1 MRRVGAAVL
10 LMALCSWSGEA
21 IAKPPPAP
29 PHGITGEDS
38 SGTVAITGTSDRAGR
53 NGVNRGSTS
62 SPAPVGATQLV
73 ACGSNAAT
81 ELTGLGDPTASDDA
95 GSCASAIFQCRQA
108 APGAT
113 SASIRVQKQA
123 NGTWTLN
130 GSVCTKP
137 AKPVV
142 TAQMVRDRVVRLI
155 PTAPLGLAPHD
166 TSLINIQTIMWV
178 DAPATQT
185 LPPVSILGQN
195 VTVTLNLDHVDWDFG
210 DHQNTSTRTAGKVYD
225 NIHDPCRTATCPDYF
240 GHTYRS
246 PGSTTIHATATWTAS
261 FTVAGQRAATIPG
274 TVAGPT
280 ATTTLTVKQARSV
293 LVPNPGEH

>member
-1 MRRVGAAVL
+1 MTTNADATGCTGHFGNVNACTGGGSVAI
-10 LMALCSWSGEA
+10 SGS
-21 IAKPPPAP
+21 K
-29 PHGITGEDS
+29 GGNS
-38 SGTVAITGTSDRAGR
+38 SGQH
-53 NGVNRGSTS
+53 GSKGKA
-62 SPAPVGATQLV
+62 PVPVGATQLV
-73 ACGSNAAT
+73 ACGTSTASDLA
-81 ELTGLGDPTASDDA
+81 GLGDPYAASDAD
-95 GSCASAIFQCRQA
+95 SCSTAVPGCIQT

-155 PTAPLGLAPHD
+155 PTARLGLAPHD

-195 VTVTLNLDHVDWDFG
+195 VTVRLSLDHVDWDFG
-210 DHQNTSTRTAGKVYD
+210 DHQSTSTRTAGKAYD
-225 NIHDPCRTATCPDYF
+225 NVHDPCRTATCSDYF
-240 GHTYRS
+240 GHTYRN
-246 PGSTTIHATATWTAS
+246 PGSTIIHATATWTAS